1 MNKKEG
7 IKNNFQSLLEKE
19 YYRGIIDLLVL
30 FQTKGFGLRQAFFR
44 YALMDDPKLGID
56 MGRKIKDFLKERDHS
71 FLSAFVRIKSQYSG
85 CVSSRQ
91 HLTNYLT
98 MLREKKIV
106 KRVGRFPDI
115 QYKLTSFY
123 YNELQRMYVIEK
135 IERWNNNEIG
145 QPMMEEQNFNNKSHS
160 GVDYITAFGLQDKGY
175 TAMEKRTIEKCWN
188 TIRMNA
194 RNIIEIKWNHAR
206 KKYLEMKD
214 QVSTTPKVKSNGMW
228 TEAFIKV
235 LQKQMNLSSFDFYYI
250 GSLHDKSDDANDD
263 IFKIFSVCPYCKASF
278 KTEHGLHIHLSKTH
292 SAEEVE
298 RYEKRKK
305 KSVNQIKDFFS
316 NVISE

>member
-19 YYRGIIDLLVL
+19 YYRGVIDLLVL

-123 YNELQRMYVIEK
+123 YNELQRMYVIEE
-135 IERWNNNEIG
+135 IERWNNNCNCSRLFLECQFIDLCHALTG
-145 QPMMEEQNFNNKSHS
+145 GFPRPSFGGLS
-160 GVDYITAFGLQDKGY
+160 GVCTK
-175 TAMEKRTIEKCWN
+175 N
-188 TIRMNA
+188 
-194 RNIIEIKWNHAR
+194 
-206 KKYLEMKD
+206 
-214 QVSTTPKVKSNGMW
+214 ST
-228 TEAFIKV
+228 V
-235 LQKQMNLSSFDFYYI
+235 LLTV
-250 GSLHDKSDDANDD
+250 G
-263 IFKIFSVCPYCKASF
+263 
-278 KTEHGLHIHLSKTH
+278 
-292 SAEEVE
+292 
-298 RYEKRKK
+298 
-305 KSVNQIKDFFS
+305 
-316 NVISE
+316 